1 MDIAKTAED
10 SLLGI
15 FKIKDINSDNVTF
28 KLFYKASFGL
38 CLFSCLLG
46 AATQYWGNPINC
58 SKAEGGVDQKT
69 FESHCWIHGTQRIKE
84 GSQKHFNCISTN
96 PGSDVTFY
104 QWITFMLLINAAIFR
119 IPYIIWKFCE
129 GGFMK
134 KIFSEGTKDLAK
146 KDDVS
151 LEKAYLQRINKE
163 KGKMGWYY
171 FTFFS
176 CQVLNVGMLVLN
188 CLFTNAL
195 LTGNFEWYGAKVT
208 SQYLMPDPD
217 ADPLCNAFPTVT
229 SCRMNTIGTGMG
241 PSTTS
246 GVCILSQN
254 IINQKIYLV
263 LWFWFIIMF
272 AIGILQILFEMLFI
286 CLPSFRIALIAV
298 HMDGWISFFTGKLDT
313 NYVRKCVGS
322 KVAIGYGFLLYQMGK
337 NMDEHVFRS
346 FLESSSHRGPR
357 ITDQEMETFIGNE
370 KNPNNV

>member
-1 MDIAKTAED
+1 MDIAKTAKE

-38 CLFSCLLG
+38 CLFSCLLV

-58 SKAEGGVDQKT
+58 SKAESGGVDLKT
-69 FESHCWIHGTQRIKE
+69 FESHCWIHGTQRIE
-84 GSQKHFNCISTN
+84 EAAHEHLGCNSTV
-96 PGSDVTFY
+96 PGSNVTFY
-104 QWITFMLLINAAIFR
+104 QWVTFMLLINAAIFR

-129 GGFMK
+129 GGLMK
-134 KIFSEGTKDLAK
+134 KIFSDGRGK

-151 LEKAYLQRINKE
+151 LEKRINKE

-171 FTFFS
+171 FTFVL
-176 CQVLNVGMLVLN
+176 CQLLNVGMLVLN
-188 CLFTNAL
+188 CLVTNAL
-195 LTGNFEWYGAKVT
+195 LNGNFALYGSKVT
-208 SQYLMPDPD
+208 SQYLEPVEG
-217 ADPLCNAFPTVT
+217 ADPLCSAFPTVT
-229 SCRMNTIGTGMG
+229 SCKMNTFGTAMG
-241 PSTTS
+241 ETTTS

-313 NYVRKCVGS
+313 QYVRKCVGS

-337 NMDEHVFRS
+337 NMDEHEFRS
-346 FLESSSHRGPR
+346 FLECASPRGPR
-357 ITDQEMETFIGNE
+357 ISKGENQEMQTFIENGNE
-370 KNPNNV
+370 RNPNNV